1 MKKRILEYTI
11 LHGQVPTRP
20 MVWNIFPFI
29 CASTIFVIPKISW
42 ISAWVWYVQLIFE
55 LLLIGIVINKGMRW
69 FYVVTYL
76 SHSWCQTPTCD
87 METGNACF
95 EYFILLKKNSCN
107 FGKNEIWKRNPCQDK
122 TAGLALWQSVANRH
136 HFITRS
142 HGKDVEFYCWHPEM
156 NRQRIQMYF
165 YDFESLY

>member
-1 MKKRILEYTI
+1 MLLSRIITQSSFRKIFASRISKWKKRILEYTI

-42 ISAWVWYVQLIFE
+42 ISARVWYVQLIFE
-55 LLLIGIVINKGMRW
+55 LLLIGILINKGMRW

-95 EYFILLKKNSCN
+95 EYFILLEKKTPVTLERMK
-107 FGKNEIWKRNPCQDK
+107 FEKEILAK
-122 TAGLALWQSVANRH
+122 TRLAGLAFLA
-136 HFITRS
+136 
-142 HGKDVEFYCWHPEM
+142 KCCK
-156 NRQRIQMYF
+156 
-165 YDFESLY
+165 